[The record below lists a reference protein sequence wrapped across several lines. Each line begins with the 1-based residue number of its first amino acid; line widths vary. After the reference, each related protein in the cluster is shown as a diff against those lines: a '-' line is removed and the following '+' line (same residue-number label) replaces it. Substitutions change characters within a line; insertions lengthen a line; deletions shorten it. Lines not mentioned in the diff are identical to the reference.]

1 MHKAKINYLLQSISF
16 YLLFEQEP
24 LPSLHLL
31 SKFNNEII
39 KLMFKLPF
47 IKRPTLLVFTL
58 IGLLLIGLLTVSLPT
73 VAKSIS
79 INVFAI
85 PSKPIINLVEQT
97 SDALKKQG
105 MISFYEKGKP
115 VHATLYLT
123 DFTEGSE
130 EAIKRAVKAITEQH
144 QAFAITAQG
153 FTVTQSNWAF
163 INLQYSSQLQRLSD
177 EVTMA
182 IEPLRDPN
190 TAIPDWVK
198 NYPNKLTAFER
209 YGSPNVFQNFQPHL
223 TLLANEKSPQLAILN
238 KQMQAKPP
246 RAEGKIVGIG
256 IGISDQFGQQ
266 KQVIAE
272 YFFQSDN
279 N

>member
-1 MHKAKINYLLQSISF
+1 MLKLSVINRPKLLLVSLIALIISI
-16 YLLFEQEP
+16 P
-24 LPSLHLL
+24 LPS
-31 SKFNNEII
+31 F
-39 KLMFKLPF
+39 
-47 IKRPTLLVFTL
+47 
-58 IGLLLIGLLTVSLPT
+58 
-73 VAKSIS
+73 AKSVS

-97 SDALKKQG
+97 SDVLKEQG
-105 MISFYEKGKP
+105 MISFYEKGMP

-123 DFTEGSE
+123 DYAQGSE
-130 EAIKRAVKAITEQH
+130 DAIKRAVKSIAEQH
-144 QAFAITAQG
+144 QSFPLTAQG
-153 FTVTQSNWAF
+153 FSVSQSNWAF
-163 INLQYSSQLQRLSD
+163 LNLHYSSKLQRLSD
-177 EVTMA
+177 EVTLA
-182 IEPLRDPN
+182 ISPLRDPN